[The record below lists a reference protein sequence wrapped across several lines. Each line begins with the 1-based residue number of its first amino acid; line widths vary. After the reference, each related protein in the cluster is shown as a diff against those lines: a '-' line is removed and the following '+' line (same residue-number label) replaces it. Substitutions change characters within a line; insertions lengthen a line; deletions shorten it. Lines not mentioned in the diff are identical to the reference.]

1 MSLHLRSLAQCVG
14 LVLDG
19 LTGGR
24 LVPRGTEPK
33 APVTSR

>member
-1 MSLHLRSLAQCVG
+1 MNLYLRSLAHCVG
-14 LVLDG
+14 LVLNG

-24 LVPRGTEPK
+24 LLPRGTEPK